1 MLEKSDKQTIK
12 DALAASAK
20 AISEDTELNVNF
32 GIENLRQSS
41 LPEPLQPVKNFND
54 LRAKSDQVA
63 LINKYSSDNLFT
75 HRDAKVNEIIKDLD
89 LTRVELLGSK
99 KFLGVSKNLEFLFR
113 KNINSLDAN
122 EDSSSVAISHWLRS
136 GLLGQELGRP
146 DSKKFEDLYEKLIS
160 FQEKYLGQLE
170 ESLES
175 SLDFSKV
182 IFSLLKDLEISVDE
196 QHPEEEN
203 DEKNEEENEDESS
216 EEENQEEEEETDS
229 EDGQSDEQ
237 DTSIEDEEMEIEEGE
252 IDADEDSWIEN
263 RSKLEELLKKVGE
276 QEYKVYTKDFD
287 EEVKAEE
294 LCDSEELARLRGR
307 LDQLMESSKN
317 AIAKLANRLQRLLL
331 AQQNRS
337 WEFDKEEGQLDPS
350 KLHKIIVDP
359 LTPLSFKIEKDS
371 EFKDTLVSILVDS
384 SGSMRG
390 RSMTTAAICADIIGS
405 TLDRCN
411 IKTEILGF
419 TTKHWKGGDSR
430 KLWLEQGKIPNPGRL
445 NDLRHIIFKPADQ
458 AWRRGRKNLGLMLR
472 EGLLKENVDG
482 EALMWAQNRLNKR
495 PEQRKILMV
504 ISDGAP
510 VDDSTL
516 STNSTNYLDTH
527 LRDVIKKVETAS
539 ETELIAIG
547 IGHDVT
553 RYYKKAVTIHR
564 AEELGGAMLDQL
576 TSLFET

>member
-1 MLEKSDKQTIK
+1 MTVSRKFPNSRLRRTRFT
-12 DALAASAK
+12 SAIRSLVAENHLTVDDLIQPIFVK
-20 AISEDTELNVNF
+20 EGLD
-32 GIENLRQSS
+32 GIESIDS
-41 LPEPLQPVKNFND
+41 LPEINRFGLNALDDEVARIQENKIKAIAIFPVIDPLKKDDRGTESTNEDNLVCEAIRQIKKNSELAVIAD
-54 LRAKSDQVA
+54 VA
-63 LINKYSSDNLFT
+63 LDPYTSHGHDGVLDSSGYVDNDDSLPILVSQALTLAKAGADMVAPSDMMDGRIASIHNMLEEKGFVNTIILSYAAKYSSKFYGPF
-75 HRDAKVNEIIKDLD
+75 
-89 LTRVELLGSK
+89 RVAVSSSASLGS
-99 KFLGVSKNLEFLFR
+99 GSKDTYQMSVA
-113 KNINSLDAN
+113 NINEALHEVKMD
-122 EDSSSVAISHWLRS
+122 
-136 GLLGQELGRP
+136 
-146 DSKKFEDLYEKLIS
+146 
-160 FQEKYLGQLE
+160 
-170 ESLES
+170 
-175 SLDFSKV
+175 
-182 IFSLLKDLEISVDE
+182 
-196 QHPEEEN
+196 
-203 DEKNEEENEDESS
+203 
-216 EEENQEEEEETDS
+216 
-229 EDGQSDEQ
+229 
-237 DTSIEDEEMEIEEGE
+237 IEEGE
-252 IDADEDSWIEN
+252 VDADEDSWIEN

-527 LRDVIKKVETAS
+527 LRVYI
-539 ETELIAIG
+539 
-547 IGHDVT
+547 
-553 RYYKKAVTIHR
+553 
-564 AEELGGAMLDQL
+564 
-576 TSLFET
+576 

>member
-1 MLEKSDKQTIK
+1 MQEKSDKQTIK

-20 AISEDTELNVNF
+20 AISEDTELSINF

-63 LINKYSSDNLFT
+63 LINKYSSDNLFK
-75 HRDAKVNEIIKDLD
+75 HRDAKVNQIIRDLD

-99 KFLGVSKNLEFLFR
+99 KFLGVSKNLKFLFN
-113 KNINSLDAN
+113 KNLKSLDPN
-122 EDSSSVAISHWLRS
+122 EDSSSIVISHWLRS
-136 GLLGQELGRP
+136 QLLGQDLVNP
-146 DSKKFEDLYEKLIS
+146 DSNKFEELYGKLIS
-160 FQEKYLGQLE
+160 FQDKYLEQLE
-170 ESLES
+170 DSLDS
-175 SLDFSKV
+175 SLDFSKI

-196 QHPEEEN
+196 EIPEEEN
-203 DEKNEEENEDESS
+203 DETNDEENEEESN
-216 EEENQEEEEETDS
+216 EEENQEDDEETDS

-237 DTSIEDEEMEIEEGE
+237 DTSIDDEEMDIEEGE
-252 IDADEDSWIEN
+252 VDADEDSWIEN

-294 LCDSEELARLRGR
+294 LCDSEELARLRSR

-430 KLWLEQGKIPNPGRL
+430 KLWLEQGKMPNPGRL

-482 EALMWAQNRLNKR
+482 EALMWAQNRLGKR
-495 PEQRKILMV
+495 SEQRKILMV

-527 LRDVIKKVETAS
+527 LRDVIKKVENSS
-539 ETELIAIG
+539 ETEVIAIG